1 MSENGGDLGERFGV
15 TGLRLEGGRLI
26 ETGPRLA
33 AGRRADAADE
43 DAIRVVLIESDAGN
57 LAALRAGV
65 GELDGFVVAGEA
77 TRHEHGL
84 REVMKA
90 RPGLV
95 VIGLDDAEATLA
107 LAERL
112 ADAYPEAAVFLAAS
126 NSSGELVKRAMRVGA
141 REFLARPPEPH
152 EMREALGRLLHQR
165 AQAKTPHR
173 STGEI
178 IAIFGA
184 KGGLGATFL
193 AANLAVLM
201 AGISERR
208 AAIVDLDLEVGDVA
222 TFLNLKAQH
231 SILDLV
237 DPEGGLDAT
246 LVKSALAPHS
256 SGLMVLAQPEDAAD
270 ADRIRAA
277 DVGQALSRLKTMF
290 EYVIV
295 DTNRR
300 FDERTLEALDL
311 ADHILLLV
319 ALDLP
324 TIRNA
329 RRCLEVFRRLGH
341 AERLKL
347 ILNRH
352 RPSKGTERLERSF
365 GFPIYWRLPDDY
377 ATAISS
383 INAGVPA
390 TEVAADTELARGL
403 KALAG
408 RLAGRGHSAALKAA
422 PARSRGGLLKRLLS
436 T

>member
-1 MSENGGDLGERFGV
+1 MSENGDLRERFGV
-15 TGLRLEGGRLI
+15 SGLRLEGGRLV
-26 ETGPRLA
+26 ETGSRLT
-33 AGRRADAADE
+33 AGRRTATPDDE
-43 DAIRVVLIESDAGN
+43 AIRVVLIESDAGN
-57 LAALRAGV
+57 LAALRAAV
-65 GELDGFVVAGEA
+65 GEFGGFVVAGEA
-77 TRHEHGL
+77 TRQEHGL

-95 VIGLDDAEATLA
+95 VIGLADPEATLA
-107 LAERL
+107 LSERL
-112 ADAYPEAAVFLAAS
+112 ADAYPEAEIVIAAS
-126 NSSGELVKRAMRVGA
+126 DCSGNLVKRAMRAGA
-141 REFLARPPEPH
+141 REFLARPPEPQ
-152 EMREALGRLLHQR
+152 EIREALDRLLHQR
-165 AQAKTPHR
+165 ALAKTPHR
-173 STGEI
+173 ATGEI
-178 IAIFGA
+178 IAVFGA

-201 AGISERR
+201 AGMSERR

-222 TFLNLKAQH
+222 TFLNMKAEH

-237 DPEGGLDAT
+237 DPQGGLDTT
-246 LVKSALAPHS
+246 LVRSALAPHA

-290 EYVIV
+290 EYVVV

-319 ALDLP
+319 SLDLP

-403 KALAG
+403 KALAA
-408 RLAGRGHSAALKAA
+408 RLAGHSPSAAFKAP
-422 PARSRGGLLKRLLS
+422 PARSRGGLLRRLLS